1 MGYAARPMGDADP
14 SGGFRFKKPTLRD
27 IAEALDLDVSTVS
40 KVVNGGRISVREETR
55 QRILDEV
62 ARRNYRPD
70 AAARS
75 LRVRRTGAFGLL
87 LPDFTNPVYAT
98 IVRGATAR
106 AQALGFVM
114 LMAELG
120 DDALADPLGRLVREN
135 RVDGLIIAAATE
147 AHLEELSALQIPI
160 VFVNR
165 RAPGHRSVT
174 VDDGRASKLAVDHLV
189 AAGHRQLAFIG
200 ADDSVDTAKRRR
212 AGFMDACRG
221 RGLAEPLDLIT
232 EYSRS
237 GGYDAMTRLADIRP
251 RPTGVFA
258 SNLLVGIGALAAARA
273 RDVAVPEDVSVVTL
287 DAEDAAYT
295 APPLTAVRLPLDEMA
310 ARAAEELARVL
321 AGVRPRDVVIDTPPT
336 LIERESVARPPASGG
351 RSDPT

>member
-1 MGYAARPMGDADP
+1 MLSRPMSDAEWSAGP
-14 SGGFRFKKPTLRD
+14 RATKPTLRD
-27 IAEALDLDVSTVS
+27 IAQALDLDVSTVS

-55 QRILDEV
+55 ERILAEV
-62 ARRNYRPD
+62 ARRNYHPN

-75 LRVRRTGAFGLL
+75 LRVKRTGAFGLL

-106 AQALGFVM
+106 AQELGFVM

-120 DDALADPLGRLVREN
+120 GEAAADPLGRLVHEN

-147 AHLEELSALQIPI
+147 SHLQELNALGIPI

-174 VDDGRASKLAVDHLV
+174 VDDSRAAEMAVAHLV
-189 AAGHRQLAFIG
+189 TAGHAHLAFIG
-200 ADDSVDTAKRRR
+200 ADDSMDTANRRR
-212 AGFMDACRG
+212 SGFMRACRE
-221 RGLAEPLDLIT
+221 RGLPEPLNLIS
-232 EYSRS
+232 EYSRA
-237 GGYDAMTRLADIRP
+237 GGYEAMKRLADLHP

-273 RDVAVPEDVSVVTL
+273 RGVAVPDDVSIVTL

-295 APPLTAVRLPLDEMA
+295 APPLTAVRLPLNEMA

-321 AGVRPRDVVIDTPPT
+321 AGTRPRDVVIDTPPV
-336 LIERESVARPPASGG
+336 LITRESVAPPA
-351 RSDPT
+351 T